1 MKIKD
6 LRELST
12 KELEGKITKEL
23 EGKIRE
29 SKKELF
35 GLRMKQST
43 GTLDKPSRIKELRKD
58 VARMKT
64 ILKEREFAG
73 GNTDGE

>member
-1 MKIKD
+1 MSLLKIKE
-6 LRELST
+6 LRELSN
-12 KELEGKITKEL
+12 KELEGKIM
-23 EGKIRE
+23 E

-43 GTLDKPSRIKELRKD
+43 GTLENPSKIRELRKN

-64 ILKEREFAG
+64 ILRERELKEVQ
-73 GNTDGE
+73 DGE

>member
-1 MKIKD
+1 MKLLKIKE
-6 LRELST
+6 LRELSN
-12 KELEGKITKEL
+12 KEL

-35 GLRMKQST
+35 NLRMKQST
-43 GTLDKPSRIKELRKD
+43 GTLEKPSKIRELRKD

-64 ILKEREFAG
+64 IIREREL
-73 GNTDGE
+73 NEEVSDGE